1 MAPRV
6 VLSIT
11 PGNDKLLEAK
21 VREAIQLID
30 GPIEWGNEALVR
42 VVEDELR
49 KTYPDVEVTVV
60 DHPIIAPT
68 WTVYRDGAPR
78 RLRLD

>member
-11 PGNDKLLEAK
+11 PGNDKMLEGK

-30 GPIEWGNEALVR
+30 GPIDWGNQALAG

-49 KTYPDVEVTVV
+49 KTYPNVDVTVV
-60 DHPIIAPT
+60 DHPINAPT
-68 WTVYRDGAPR
+68 WTVYRDGVPT